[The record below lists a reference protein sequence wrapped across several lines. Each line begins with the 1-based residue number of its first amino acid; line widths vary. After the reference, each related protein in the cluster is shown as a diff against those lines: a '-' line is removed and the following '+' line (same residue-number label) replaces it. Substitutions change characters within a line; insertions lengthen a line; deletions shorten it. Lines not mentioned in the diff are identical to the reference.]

1 MTKFS
6 TEMLVMKMPI
16 ADDRKTRILDAIQKF
31 KKDVEE
37 YISIES
43 QINQKSKAVQKKK
56 EEYSEVAYEEQIRE
70 KAEAELFPGEK
81 KVRSRTREIEEE
93 VRALEAE
100 ITSLQD
106 EQNKIKTRLI
116 QSMYNLPIPADLDK
130 CGQEEGKTI
139 FPFFDDT
146 ELGETAINVMCKLL
160 EMEKLEFQG
169 VNILSD
175 KVFVEGSSINE
186 GITKLASGIKAY
198 RLKLGEILEAY
209 EQIDAM
215 VERAIRS
222 DLYPRIL
229 KILLTEKEMS
239 TADIA
244 EKLGENERRVYDSC
258 YNLTRGR
265 GLWSPNPLE
274 PTKSGKWTLTI
285 SGEILANRLLEKYP
299 EKAEVETASTASTS

>member
-1 MTKFS
+1 
-6 TEMLVMKMPI
+6 MLVMKMPI